1 MNLEERMR
9 YAWTAYKERWAR
21 EEEHLNN
28 LSEQKKVRPEKGSNF
43 LKSPKQKVREFT
55 LHCVHIF
62 EFVTLKHIHLLSCT
76 PFLNC
81 CLGKKNRERL
91 WSI

>member
-21 EEEHLNN
+21 EEEHLKN
-28 LSEQKKVRPEKGSNF
+28 LSEQKKVGPEKGSNF

-55 LHCVHIF
+55 L
-62 EFVTLKHIHLLSCT
+62 
-76 PFLNC
+76 
-81 CLGKKNRERL
+81 
-91 WSI
+91 